1 MKRTMKTLFC
11 LLLALV
17 LALQIGALAPS
28 ASADISDSAKLT
40 VKIYAPLSDG
50 KLNASGDMALVTDA
64 DEAGLSFTFAPGDVI
79 TVASLRSDG
88 LMMTAPE
95 GYCVHG
101 LAIAANEDVSGADVG
116 SFLGGKVSLLDVAQA
131 TTMNAREIA
140 VESLNFNSIAG
151 EVFNGLT
158 GDGALYVM
166 LYPVTSVAAQ
176 DATCGDAGHAAYYVC
191 DGSYYI
197 NECCLSSQEHVLD
210 YFTIAATGEHTMQA
224 HAAVSPSCTA
234 AGNDAYW
241 ECSTCGHLYDNA
253 EGTGTPLAAIPTIA
267 ALDHEW
273 SYSGPV
279 WSSDNSECT
288 MTRSCSREGCT
299 SEPESEKVSTTSVT
313 TATCT
318 AGGTT
323 TYTAAFTK
331 AEFGTKTKDVEVDAL
346 GHDYGE
352 EVTYVWNEDN
362 SKCTAKRV
370 CSRCGDEDII
380 EVVDTTS
387 AVTTEA
393 TCKVAEVVTYTADF
407 SVDGLVDQTKPVTG
421 STDPDKHTLEKHA
434 AVAATCDSA
443 GNDEYWACKDCGKL
457 FADKDGA
464 TELDKIP
471 SIPKLTTHG
480 PLTHHEAVAATPEKD
495 GNIEYWTCPCGK
507 FFSDSK
513 GEHEIAEADTVQVYV
528 KTTYDIIEAGTDKT
542 WQKGSSTGAKIEIDA
557 DYDSVSVTAVKLGG
571 TALTTSQYK
580 VTKGSVVVTIDPA
593 ALESQSEGKKEVEVT
608 FSDGKT
614 ATSEI
619 TIEKAAEPTKLTL
632 KIDEK
637 GLKKTYDGTPF
648 DLKTLQSSIKVEGLP
663 SGYKASVSI
672 DFEDSKVKSFYE
684 VGTTTVKLTL
694 TAVKDASDNDVT
706 GSFTCDDLKGVK
718 LTIEKRKISVETRS
732 DSKVYDGKAW
742 TYTHMSN
749 PQPIM
754 TYTDPKLTHY
764 VRDGVDYVQ
773 SISIRYTASP
783 KNMGTYDNSAEII
796 VREYPAVK
804 NSKGEW
810 IAKEGATATD
820 VTKNYDITYKF
831 GKIKITDSSGKVPA
845 GTTPVTGDSNNIWIW
860 IGIMAAAVVI
870 AVVLL
875 IVLRKGKKGGEAPSP
890 EANE

>member
-17 LALQIGALAPS
+17 LALQIGALAP
-28 ASADISDSAKLT
+28 AARAEGVSDDATVTLKLF
-40 VKIYAPLSDG
+40 
-50 KLNASGDMALVTDA
+50 VTGGEYYN
-64 DEAGLSFTFAPGDVI
+64 DEAGGEVTDSDDIDALLSVSSHGTIGALRGGLTISPIGNYAVTTLIVTPAMGEDLTDMLKYAKATEAEDDGAAILIDGDDFTDSRLNG
-79 TVASLRSDG
+79 VADAYQLVVVLSPV
-88 LMMTAPE
+88 TP
-95 GYCVHG
+95 
-101 LAIAANEDVSGADVG
+101 VSGA
-116 SFLGGKVSLLDVAQA
+116 A
-131 TTMNAREIA
+131 
-140 VESLNFNSIAG
+140 
-151 EVFNGLT
+151 
-158 GDGALYVM
+158 
-166 LYPVTSVAAQ
+166 
-176 DATCGDAGHAAYYVC
+176 ATCGANGTKPHYILNDEKFWDA
-191 DGSYYI
+191 
-197 NECCLSSQEHVLD
+197 CCLDPVENDSELS
-210 YFTIAATGEHTMQA
+210 IPATGEHTMTA

-299 SEPESEKVSTTSVT
+299 SEPESETVSTTSVT
-313 TATCT
+313 TASCT

-331 AEFGTKTKDVEVDAL
+331 TEFGTKTKDVEVDAL

-608 FSDGKT
+608 FNDGKT

-754 TYTDPKLTHY
+754 TYTDP
-764 VRDGVDYVQ
+764 
-773 SISIRYTASP
+773 
-783 KNMGTYDNSAEII
+783 
-796 VREYPAVK
+796 
-804 NSKGEW
+804 
-810 IAKEGATATD
+810 
-820 VTKNYDITYKF
+820 
-831 GKIKITDSSGKVPA
+831 
-845 GTTPVTGDSNNIWIW
+845 
-860 IGIMAAAVVI
+860 
-870 AVVLL
+870 
-875 IVLRKGKKGGEAPSP
+875 
-890 EANE
+890 